1 MNTIT
6 FLDLAKKVL
15 EEANE
20 PVTVEEI
27 WDYAVSEGYDKQLAT
42 KGKTPWATLGAR
54 LFVTVRDD
62 PNTPFVK
69 LGQRPTRFF
78 LKSRIK
84 GNEDELLLKA
94 AINPISKVPA
104 PKYQEKDLH
113 PLLAYYANLF
123 LRAYTKTISHL
134 KSEKKGFGE
143 WVHPDMVGCYFPIGQ
158 WEKEVV
164 EFSGTTGG
172 LPIKVFSF
180 ELKRELSLGN
190 LREYFFQTV
199 SNSSW
204 ANESYLVTAEI
215 SKDEDFLNE
224 LRRLTKSFGVGVIR
238 LDVKDP
244 DSSEIIFPAE
254 TRDNLDWE
262 TVNKL
267 ASMNPDFR
275 EFLKRVKNDVTNQ
288 EIIKEKYDKV
298 FQVEEIVKRL
308 NSVT

>member
-1 MNTIT
+1 
-6 FLDLAKKVL
+6 
-15 EEANE
+15 
-20 PVTVEEI
+20 
-27 WDYAVSEGYDKQLAT
+27 
-42 KGKTPWATLGAR
+42 
-54 LFVTVRDD
+54 
-62 PNTPFVK
+62 
-69 LGQRPTRFF
+69 
-78 LKSRIK
+78 
-84 GNEDELLLKA
+84 
-94 AINPISKVPA
+94 KVPA